1 MQLRIPGP
9 TPCPDE
15 VLKAGG
21 RQMINHRGKEFA
33 EMTNR
38 IVPKLKQCFQTKN
51 DVLILTTSGTGGLES
66 AVVNTLSPGD
76 KVLGVSI
83 GFFGERFAECASVY
97 GAQVIPLKYEWGK
110 AAAPDDIKRALKDN
124 PGIKAV
130 MVTHNETST
139 GVTNPLKEI
148 ARVVKDAGKLILV
161 DAVSSLSSIDL
172 PVDEWDLD
180 VVITGSQKGWMVP
193 PGLAFASVSE
203 RGWKAQAEAKMPKF
217 YFDYARAKKFAAEGQ
232 TPWTPA
238 VAIFFGLDVALD
250 MMLKEGLQN
259 IFARHTRVADK
270 ARKWAKAKG
279 MRLVPDEKFA
289 SNTVTAVNAPDDM
302 DVSKFLSMLRD
313 EYKVVIAGGQGAMK
327 GKIFRIGHLGFVGEK
342 DMDEVLAAMD
352 KALPKA
358 KKE

>member
-15 VLKAGG
+15 VLKAIG
-21 RQMINHRGKEFA
+21 RQMINHRGKEFG

-38 IVPKLKQCFQTKN
+38 IIPRLKQCFQTNN

-83 GFFGERFAECASVY
+83 GFFGERFAECAKIY
-97 GAQVIPLKYEWGK
+97 GAEVIPLKYDWGK
-110 AAAPDDIKRALKDN
+110 AVDPDDVK
-124 PGIKAV
+124 KAV

-148 ARVVKDAGKLILV
+148 AKVVRDAGKLVLV

-172 PVDEWDLD
+172 PVDAWDLD
-180 VVITGSQKGWMVP
+180 VVISGSQKGWMVP

-203 RGWKAQAEAKMPKF
+203 RAWKAQAEAKMPRF
-217 YFDYARAKKFAAEGQ
+217 YFDYARAKKFAADGQ

-238 VAIFFGLDVALD
+238 VAIFFGLDVALN

-270 ARKWAKAKG
+270 ARKWIKAKG
-279 MRLVPDEKFA
+279 MRLVPDERFA

-302 DVSKFLSMLRD
+302 DVSKFLSTLRD

-327 GKIFRIGHLGFVGEK
+327 GKIFRIGHLGFITEK

-352 KALPKA
+352 KALVKA